1 VERCLACEADLE
13 RRASQS
19 GGYGGQAVLVLPTSP
34 RRLKLQQATSQAVLE
49 KWGWS
54 AGVFEY
60 CAKSELHPAIAGLG
74 CRRGARMRLDSRFK
88 AFARS
93 AVAHASNSTT
103 RMSAS
108 QARHAPRVSTPSLHL
123 QRPVHNF
130 RYITYTSV

>member
-1 VERCLACEADLE
+1 MKRSSPERAIVAYSKVLEGFVERCLACEADLE

-60 CAKSELHPAIAGLG
+60 CAKSELHPAD
-74 CRRGARMRLDSRFK
+74 RK
-88 AFARS
+88 
-93 AVAHASNSTT
+93 
-103 RMSAS
+103 
-108 QARHAPRVSTPSLHL
+108 
-123 QRPVHNF
+123 
-130 RYITYTSV
+130 SVV